1 MKQPGFG
8 TLAQEGFSKAR
19 AMTKKH
25 AKTFYFASR
34 FLPHA
39 KRNAAYAVYAVCR
52 ITDDAVDT
60 ATEASSSSNIHVIQE
75 KIDAVYG
82 GQALDDQL
90 LLAFKETVESDN
102 IPKQY
107 FDELMAGMH
116 MDLNKNRY
124 ENFNELYT
132 YCYRVAGVVGLIM
145 LKIFGSHYKEAE
157 KYAVDLGIAMQL
169 TNILRDIKE
178 DFERGRIYLPGDE
191 MERFGVSKDFIAGN
205 KMNSDFIAL
214 LQFQIARARQ
224 YYQRS
229 AKGIKMINNVLS
241 RLVVCMMMEMY
252 AGILNVIEENDYDVF
267 SQRAH
272 VTTAGKLGI
281 AIKILFKGYYL

>member
-1 MKQPGFG
+1 
-8 TLAQEGFSKAR
+8 
-19 AMTKKH
+19 
-25 AKTFYFASR
+25 
-34 FLPHA
+34 
-39 KRNAAYAVYAVCR
+39 
-52 ITDDAVDT
+52 
-60 ATEASSSSNIHVIQE
+60 
-75 KIDAVYG
+75 
-82 GQALDDQL
+82 
-90 LLAFKETVESDN
+90 
-102 IPKQY
+102 
-107 FDELMAGMH
+107 